1 MLIFNERYN
10 VIVAKYI
17 VPLSEYGIAYSK
29 LRQNALRNLLIEK
42 VQSITINPNN
52 TVSFYCNKKDLLR
65 ALINDVEQFYIRTLL
80 QREAVRKIRGDTT
93 DKSTN
98 WNIVT
103 DYYYAYFLCNLLL
116 RLCHRGTFYFD
127 STTKTSLERI
137 ISAYTQQTFSLGSN
151 CYFKIEL
158 NDIDLEYKL
167 TLYVSTKKTHEL
179 VWEKTASLLDE
190 IKVNGNMVSDEYTVL
205 QSISEVNKK
214 MGSAYPSNLR
224 NRVNYQPYY
233 GIKEIERKYDAAKI
247 LDLDH
252 GWLAP
257 ILEFD
262 GKKTDDDQKTINLFS
277 GYVKYLQTF
286 TFNLINEY
294 NERRGRGAGV
304 LSSINN
310 NRISR
315 IVPPSPV
322 YKYL

>member
-42 VQSITINPNN
+42 VQRITINANS
-52 TVSFYCNKKDLLR
+52 TVSFYFSKKDLLK
-65 ALINDVEQFYIRTLL
+65 ALSNDVEQFYIRTLL
-80 QREAVRKIRGDTT
+80 QREAVRKIRCDTT

-103 DYYYAYFLCNLLL
+103 DYYYAYFLCGLLL

-127 STTKTSLERI
+127 STTKTNLTRI
-137 ISAYTQQTFSLGSN
+137 VSAYTQDTVAFGN
-151 CYFKIEL
+151 NYYFKIDL
-158 NDIDLEYKL
+158 NDTDLEYKL
-167 TLYVSTKKTHEL
+167 TLYISSKKTHEL
-179 VWEKTASLLDE
+179 VWEKIALLLDE
-190 IKVNGNMVSDEYTVL
+190 IKVGTKTTSDEYTVL
-205 QSISEVNKK
+205 QLISEVNQK

-252 GWLAP
+252 RWLDP

-262 GKKTDDDQKTINLFS
+262 GKKTDDDQKTINLFAA
-277 GYVKYLQTF
+277 YVKYLQAF
-286 TFNLINEY
+286 AFNLINEY
-294 NERRGRGAGV
+294 DERRGRGAGV

-310 NRISR
+310 NRTSK

-322 YKYL
+322 YTYL